1 MTRATL
7 IEQITR
13 LVHNGQPTQDSSI
26 TDNLINIYINQGIG
40 LAVKQN
46 YKESVQLDG
55 VGYINNSFY
64 CPFKD
69 IAVTKDENFLWKLEL
84 PQVPLAVGKNEG
96 ISNLRFKT
104 TIGNVSIDAIPL
116 STNQQ
121 GYVNQM
127 RPVPNKV
134 LYYIEGNYAK
144 VLTPIR
150 MSDYTAS
157 VTMVSGGDSTDFS
170 SILTVPDDYIPMIIE
185 YCMKMLVTERN
196 QPVDA
201 ANDGNPAIKTT

>member
-64 CPFKD
+64 CTFKD